1 MDPRRTLISRDYRGA
16 LLRAVLATVV
26 TLGLMLPLAGA
37 ARAADPSSSP
47 AGSPDPAGSPSPAA
61 SPSLAPRTDLRIE
74 GRALLGGHVRPG
86 AWAAVVVHVE
96 NDGPAIAGELR
107 IRSNQQGRSQY
118 GRVVELPNGARQDH
132 TLYAQ
137 MALFGS
143 RLNIDFVSDG
153 QTLVT
158 REVQVKSH
166 DAYSP
171 IVAIVAE
178 RPEGIQAGVSEGA
191 RNPNAQAPTVITI
204 SVADLPERVEAW
216 SAIDRLVW
224 QDVDAATMTAGQTE
238 ALRLWLGAG
247 GRLVIVGGTTGV
259 GPVRGFPEDLLPF
272 RADQTIDV
280 APADLSALLGTLPAD
295 AAPVPAVSG
304 TLIRGTVLARSG
316 DVVVA
321 AQASYGQGAVTLVGV
336 NPAERWIAGSEAGR
350 SLWRRLMPASQD
362 ANFNPLVIANDSG
375 LVGALQNLP
384 AVDLPPIEQLFLLL
398 FAYVAL
404 IGPINYIVLRRLD
417 KREWA
422 WVTMP
427 VLVLVFA
434 VVSYGMGAALK
445 GSDVIVNQ
453 IAIVRAA
460 QGTERGLGQVYV
472 GIFSPSRRS
481 FDIRIPGGALL
492 SNPTSLAQNGEAEQ
506 PLDVLFGDPS
516 RLRNFDVGFGVL
528 RGFRAEAP
536 ADAPAIE
543 SDLHISQGKL
553 QGTITNKSDA
563 PLQHVGITFGGG
575 VAVLPELGAGETRSI
590 EIDTATFNPFGSQ
603 LSERIF
609 GSSFSRDVEQ
619 QRAIA
624 TRRNVIDL
632 LTDYGSRLRGTSLG
646 TPTLLA
652 WQPRS
657 AIDVEIGGDV
667 PNRVGESL
675 YIVPLQA
682 TMDAGAVFNDQLLT
696 KTVLEST
703 AGDWAEG
710 NQMYL
715 GRGMMT
721 IEARPQGFDGLFRAS
736 SLEIALSQGES
747 LPMLGTGQ
755 LLEPLPDAEQPDQ
768 EDPVGVATDGG
779 GGGGGGGVVPGKGEF
794 FDQLPDLQ
802 LWDHVARRWFEFPH
816 LTGARNYTVS
826 ADRFVDASG
835 SVRARMVNR
844 GGLDEQA
851 YFQWLVRLEGTIE

>member
-1 MDPRRTLISRDYRGA
+1 MDPRRTLISRHSRGA
-16 LLRAVLATVV
+16 LLRASLATVV
-26 TLGLMLPLAGA
+26 ALGLMLPLAGA
-37 ARAADPSSSP
+37 AFAADP
-47 AGSPDPAGSPSPAA
+47 SPSPAA

-96 NDGPAIAGELR
+96 NDGPQIAGELR
-107 IRSNQQGRSQY
+107 IRSTQQGRSQY
-118 GRVVELPNGARQDH
+118 GRLVDLPPGARQDH

-137 MALFGS
+137 TALFGS
-143 RLNIDFVSDG
+143 RLNIDFVADG

-158 REVQVKSH
+158 RDVQVKSH
-166 DAYSP
+166 DSYTP
-171 IVAIVAE
+171 IVAIVAQ
-178 RPEGIQAGVSEGA
+178 RPEGIQAGVNEA
-191 RNPNAQAPTVITI
+191 IRNPNLQAPTVITLG
-204 SVADLPERVEAW
+204 VADLPDRVEAW

-224 QDVDAATMTAGQTE
+224 QDVDAATMRDSQRE

-247 GRLVIVGGTTGV
+247 GRLVILGGTLGV
-259 GPVRGFPEDLLPF
+259 GPVRGFDEDLLPF
-272 RADQTIDV
+272 QADRTVDV
-280 APADLSALLGTLPAD
+280 APADLSALLG
-295 AAPVPAVSG
+295 APPSNATSVPAIGG

-316 DVVVA
+316 DVVVGGEA
-321 AQASYGQGAVTLVGV
+321 TFGQGTVVLVGL
-336 NPAERWIAGSEAGR
+336 NPAEPWIAASDAGR
-350 SLWRRLMPASQD
+350 SLWRRLLPTGQEAIL
-362 ANFNPLVIANDSG
+362 NPLIIGNDSA

-384 AVDLPPIEQLFLLL
+384 AIDLPPIEQLFLLL

-404 IGPINYIVLRRLD
+404 IGPINYVVLRRLD

-460 QGTERGLGQVYV
+460 QGTERGLGQVYI
-472 GIFSPSRRS
+472 GIFSPSRQS
-481 FDIRIPGGALL
+481 FDVRVPGGALL
-492 SNPTSLAQNGEAEQ
+492 SNPTSLAESGQAEQ

-516 RLRNFDVGFGVL
+516 RLRNFDVGFGLL

-536 ADAPAIE
+536 ADAPAVE
-543 SDLHISQGKL
+543 SDLRISQGKL

-563 PLQHVGITFGGG
+563 PLQHVAITFGGG
-575 VAVLPELGAGETRSI
+575 IAVMPELGAGETRSI
-590 EIDTATFNPFGSQ
+590 EVDTASFTPYGTQ
-603 LSERIF
+603 LSERMF
-609 GSSFSRDVEQ
+609 GSGFSRDVAQ
-619 QRAIA
+619 QRAII
-624 TRRNVIDL
+624 TRRAVIDT
-632 LTDYGSRLRGTSLG
+632 LTDYGPRVRGTPLS

-682 TMDAGAVFNDQLLT
+682 TIDAQAVYNDQLLT

-703 AGDWAEG
+703 AGDWSEG
-710 NQMYL
+710 NTMFL

-721 IEARPQGFDGLFRAS
+721 IEARPQVTGIFRAS
-736 SLEIALSQGES
+736 SLEIVLSQGEF
-747 LPMLGTGQ
+747 LPMRGTGQ

-768 EDPVGVATDGG
+768 DDPLGPGTGG
-779 GGGGGGGVVPGKGEF
+779 GGGGGGQEPGKREF
-794 FDQLPDLQ
+794 FDRLPEFQ
-802 LWDHVARRWFEFPH
+802 LWDHFAGRWFEFPH
-816 LTGARNYTVS
+816 LIPARAYTVS
-826 ADRFVDASG
+826 ADRFVDTSG

-844 GGLDEQA
+844 GLDQDFEEQTH
-851 YFQWLVRLEGTIE
+851 FQWLLRLEGTIE